1 LQKNCI
7 PKDCYPEN
15 GTVLRAISSSFLSL
29 LLLATLLWGGC
40 VSCPQ
45 FFMFPK
51 AEKDCCNKAGQCER
65 PSKTAPV
72 KECKRMP
79 VETHG
84 FASVH
89 AELAAAVPATAPEA
103 LVPSITVRL
112 LPSHADSPQLEPS
125 PPDLNVLN
133 STFLI

>member
-1 LQKNCI
+1 
-7 PKDCYPEN
+7 
-15 GTVLRAISSSFLSL
+15 VLRAISSSLLSL
-29 LLLATLLWGGC
+29 LVVATLLWGGC

-51 AEKDCCNKAGQCER
+51 AEKSCCNKAGQCER
-65 PSKTAPV
+65 PSKSDPV

-79 VETHG
+79 LETQG
-84 FASVH
+84 FASAH
-89 AELAAAVPATAPEA
+89 AELAAAVITTGSEA
-103 LVPSITVRL
+103 LIPVMTVRL
-112 LPSHADSPQLEPS
+112 SVVHVDSPLLEPS